1 MVSHYT
7 GFTYNDLKRLLPDK
21 TDNQGGTEGGRN
33 WMEVGETDKRKERE
47 MKDVAK
53 LSAKVSRECQIGDL
67 VEHRS
72 GHVTEC
78 FHQGP

>member
-1 MVSHYT
+1 
-7 GFTYNDLKRLLPDK
+7 
-21 TDNQGGTEGGRN
+21 
-33 WMEVGETDKRKERE
+33 MEVGETDKRKERE

-78 FHQGP
+78 FHHGP